1 MNITV
6 IGTGYVGLVTGACFA
21 EFGLKVACVDK
32 DKKKIAQ
39 LAQGKM
45 PIYEPGLEEI
55 VRRNMKTG
63 FLRFSTDI
71 DEAIQNSLAIFIA
84 VGTPAR
90 ADGSADL
97 SYVDEVALAIARN
110 LTGYKVIVTK
120 STVPV
125 GTGDRIRSR
134 IEAELRRL
142 ERGSHAQGGIAA
154 GDRARRREKYFDI
167 VSNPEFLR
175 EGSAVEDFLHPDRI
189 IIGADSE
196 QAIAIM
202 KDLYSPLYLGG
213 KTRFVITDVRT
224 SELIKYA
231 TNAFLATK
239 ITFINEIANLCDR
252 VGSDVLTIAQALGMD
267 GRISPKFLNPGPGY
281 GGSCFPKDTRALCKI
296 AEEAGY
302 RFAVLEAVVQA
313 NERQRALMVEKIR
326 QAMGGVRGKVIGM
339 LGLSFK
345 PNTDDIRDS
354 PAIAIARELKRA
366 GARIRACD
374 PAAGAAA
381 RQALPGVTIC
391 SDVES
396 AARGADA
403 LVIATEW
410 NQFRNLD
417 LVKMRK
423 LLRTPLLIDLRN
435 IYQPD
440 RVREAGLRYVGVGQ
454 RGGDLAGRVVPGTR

>member
-1 MNITV
+1 MNIAV

-32 DKKKIAQ
+32 DKKKIAH
-39 LAQGKM
+39 LLHGKI

-55 VRRNMKTG
+55 VRRNMQRG
-63 FLRFSTDI
+63 FLRFSGDI
-71 DEAIQNSLAIFIA
+71 DESIRNSLTIFIA
-84 VGTPAR
+84 VGTPSK

-97 SYVDEVALAIARN
+97 SYVDEVAEAIARN
-110 LTGYKVIVTK
+110 LNGYKVIVTK

-125 GTGDRIRSR
+125 GTGERIRR
-134 IEAELRRL
+134 TILKTLANMPEDRRSTNL
-142 ERGSHAQGGIAA
+142 
-154 GDRARRREKYFDI
+154 FDV

-189 IIGADSE
+189 VIGADSE
-196 QAIAIM
+196 QAVAIL

-213 KTRFVITDVRT
+213 KTRFVITDMRT

-231 TNAFLATK
+231 TNAYLATK

-252 VGSDVLTIAQALGMD
+252 VGSNVLTIAQALGMD

-302 RFAVLEAVVQA
+302 DFGVLKAVVEV
-313 NERQRALMVEKIR
+313 NERQPKMMVEKIK
-326 QAMGGVRGKVIGM
+326 QATKGVRGKTIGL

-345 PNTDDIRDS
+345 PNTDDTRES
-354 PAIAIARELKRA
+354 PAIAIARELRRA
-366 GARIRACD
+366 GAKVKAFD
-374 PAAGAAA
+374 PAVAEPV
-381 RQALPGVTIC
+381 RKELRGVTIC
-391 SDVES
+391 PDVHS
-396 AARGADA
+396 AAKGADA

-417 LVKMRK
+417 LPKLKK
-423 LLRTPLLIDLRN
+423 LLKTPLLIDLRN
-435 IYQPD
+435 IYQPA
-440 RVREAGLRYVGVGQ
+440 RVREAGIEYVGMGQ
-454 RGGDLAGRVVPGTR
+454 R

>member
-32 DKKKIAQ
+32 DRKKIAQ
-39 LAQGKM
+39 LCQGKI

-55 VRRNMKTG
+55 VRRNMDTG
-63 FLRFSTDI
+63 FLRFSTEI
-71 DEAIQNSLAIFIA
+71 DECIQNSLAIFIA
-84 VGTPAR
+84 VGTPPR
-90 ADGSADL
+90 ADGAADL
-97 SYVDEVALAIARN
+97 SYVDEVATAIADN

-134 IEAELRRL
+134 IQSALKQMEADGKSVGESDHLYRSPRPAKL
-142 ERGSHAQGGIAA
+142 
-154 GDRARRREKYFDI
+154 FDV

-213 KTRFVITDVRT
+213 KTRFVVTDMRT

-239 ITFINEIANLCDR
+239 ITFINEIANICDR
-252 VGSDVLTIAQALGMD
+252 VGSNVLTIAQALGMD
-267 GRISPKFLNPGPGY
+267 GRISPKFLNPGPGF
-281 GGSCFPKDTRALCKI
+281 GGSCFPKDTRALCRI
-296 AEEAGY
+296 AAEAGY
-302 RFAVLEAVVQA
+302 DFGVLDAVVRV
-313 NERQRALMVEKIR
+313 NERQRKLMVDKIR
-326 QAMGGVRGKVIGM
+326 QAAGGVRGKTIGL

-345 PNTDDIRDS
+345 PNTDDIRES
-354 PAIAIARELKRA
+354 PSIAIARELKRL
-366 GARIRACD
+366 GARVRAYD
-374 PAAGAAA
+374 PAAGEAA
-381 RQALPGVTIC
+381 RRELPGVKIC
-391 SDVES
+391 SDWEAVV
-396 AARGADA
+396 RHADA
-403 LVIATEW
+403 VVIATEW

-417 LVKMRK
+417 LEKLRR

-435 IYQPD
+435 IYPPD

-454 RGGDLAGRVVPGTR
+454 PDSALPGRVVTGAS